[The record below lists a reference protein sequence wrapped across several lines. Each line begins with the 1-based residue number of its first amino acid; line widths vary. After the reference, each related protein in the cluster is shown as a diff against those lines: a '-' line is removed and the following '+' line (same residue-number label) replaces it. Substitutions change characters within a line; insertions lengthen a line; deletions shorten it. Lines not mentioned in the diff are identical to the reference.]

1 MFEEKNKNHHPKLN
15 KSNGENKHPKN
26 HKNRKNTSKY
36 KQELIEKIKQLN
48 KVHEFE
54 IKESEKLKK
63 DISSLDQ
70 SISTFNVEIK
80 TDLGTLEEKQKK
92 IAYFNELIQTNEEK
106 IQNEKERQTMMK
118 KESELLTTDI
128 NSKLQYL
135 QQIIQQT
142 KELEQNFTRLNS
154 LISISGRDAKLNELN
169 KLCELKNR
177 EQESQKLLSA
187 VEHQNKIKIDL
198 EKQYE
203 ELQQESMKALET
215 NKSLKQENQQKRLI
229 IGAIKNSEINSNWT
243 ENYRKFNNKN
253 KHTEKIIHQYSA
265 LYYESEK
272 HLLQEYEKSLKE
284 NNQQIEELILQS
296 KKGIIFTDSQNMSQ
310 LTDNDN
316 NTNKK
321 RIKVETIQLHNT
333 IKDNVQK
340 QKQTTNSNVNQIKR
354 KQPFMQIKKKNI
366 QEMKLNIANPVTGLQ
381 KVIDID
387 DERKLAYF
395 WEKRISQEIIGD
407 PLGEE
412 FKGYIFKITGGNDK
426 QGFPMMQGVLVS
438 TRARLLLREGHPC
451 YRPKRKGERIRR
463 NVRGCILGPDLG
475 VINLIVVKK
484 GENDIAGLTDSIV
497 PRRLGPKRANN
508 IRKLFALKKDE
519 DVRKYAIRREVQPK
533 NEGGKIKTKAPK
545 IQRLITPKLLRRKRE
560 KISQKRA
567 RFLKNKKQK
576 EWYKNIV
583 KQRRKEATRYQRR
596 KDAKNRSEK
605 DIAHLKKKKERK
617 KKRRLIRKEKRIQNK
632 KKN

>member
-1 MFEEKNKNHHPKLN
+1 
-15 KSNGENKHPKN
+15 
-26 HKNRKNTSKY
+26 
-36 KQELIEKIKQLN
+36 
-48 KVHEFE
+48 
-54 IKESEKLKK
+54 
-63 DISSLDQ
+63 
-70 SISTFNVEIK
+70 
-80 TDLGTLEEKQKK
+80 
-92 IAYFNELIQTNEEK
+92 
-106 IQNEKERQTMMK
+106 
-118 KESELLTTDI
+118 
-128 NSKLQYL
+128 
-135 QQIIQQT
+135 
-142 KELEQNFTRLNS
+142 
-154 LISISGRDAKLNELN
+154 
-169 KLCELKNR
+169 
-177 EQESQKLLSA
+177 
-187 VEHQNKIKIDL
+187 
-198 EKQYE
+198 
-203 ELQQESMKALET
+203 
-215 NKSLKQENQQKRLI
+215 
-229 IGAIKNSEINSNWT
+229 
-243 ENYRKFNNKN
+243 
-253 KHTEKIIHQYSA
+253 
-265 LYYESEK
+265 
-272 HLLQEYEKSLKE
+272 
-284 NNQQIEELILQS
+284 
-296 KKGIIFTDSQNMSQ
+296 
-310 LTDNDN
+310 
-316 NTNKK
+316 
-321 RIKVETIQLHNT
+321 
-333 IKDNVQK
+333 
-340 QKQTTNSNVNQIKR
+340 
-354 KQPFMQIKKKNI
+354 
-366 QEMKLNIANPVTGLQ
+366 MKLNIANPVTGLQ

-617 KKRRLIRKEKRIQNK
+617 KKRRLIRKEKRKQQKQTTNK
-632 KKN
+632 KN